1 MNPYFRFVIACLV
14 IVAFLLPP
22 GAEAARKGKELLE
35 YIPADTPYV
44 FAMTRP
50 LPRNLQE
57 RFEPVVDTTL
67 SAYRQIIDHHL
78 AAELARLRQTEDGA
92 ARAARLQA
100 LGVELMALL
109 SVEELRHAGLGKGSL
124 FALYGDGLLPVL
136 RLALTDAA
144 AFNDAIGRVEAAASE
159 QFEIGTLKGQSYRY
173 RDFDSMRFIIGTFGK
188 DAVITLVPVGHDDSR
203 LAETLG
209 LEKPRNSLAR
219 NNRLRS
225 IVKEYGFTDHA
236 IGLVDVQRLVHSVL
250 SDPGSR
256 NAEFLRVIGRDSVEI
271 SPTCRSE
278 FEHLAGIAPRI
289 VTGYTRVGKD
299 GFDMSM
305 TVELREDIAAG
316 LVTLPA
322 LVPGLGGDLG
332 GLVTFG
338 FSLDPLALRRFYEAR
353 LDAMEADPFECE
365 WLADLQGGVPR
376 GREMLAQPVP
386 PMVYSF
392 RGFIANVTDIRG
404 ADLANDKPPEE
415 VEGGVLFAV
424 ENAAALVTMAAML
437 SPEVA
442 ALNLLPDGKA
452 RLLNLPQLAELA
464 QEAFAALSDSA
475 LAVAVGAG
483 ADRKAEAMLTAT
495 ASPSRPF
502 TSFSMDAKRYYQ
514 LMGDSLM
521 QSQSG
526 EEPLPAAVR
535 SAVRDIMVSSA
546 ELYDRMAID
555 VHFTGRGIEIS
566 TRVAL
571 TD

>member
-1 MNPYFRFVIACLV
+1 MKSYFRLALACLA
-14 IVAFLLPP
+14 IASLLLPP
-22 GAEAARKGKELLE
+22 SAEAARKGKQLLE

-50 LPRNLQE
+50 LPRDLQD
-57 RFEPVVDTTL
+57 RLEPAIDRTL

-78 AAELARLRQTEDGA
+78 AAEVARLNQTEDGA
-92 ARAARLQA
+92 AQAARLQA
-100 LGVELMALL
+100 LGDELTALL
-109 SVEELRHAGLGKGSL
+109 SLEELRNAGLGKGSL
-124 FALYGDGLLPVL
+124 FALYGDGLLPVM
-136 RLALTDAA
+136 RLALTDAE
-144 AFNDAIGRVEAAASE
+144 AFDDAISRAESAASGP
-159 QFEIGTLKGQSYRY
+159 FEVGTVKGRPYRY
-173 RDFDSMRFIIGTFGK
+173 RDIDSMRLIIATLGR
-188 DAVITLVPVGHDDSR
+188 DAVIALVPVGYTDAR

-209 LEKPRNSLAR
+209 LEKPLNSLAR

-225 IVKEYGFTDHA
+225 IVKEYGYTDHF
-236 IGLVDVQRLVHSVL
+236 IGLVDVRALANSVM
-250 SDPGSR
+250 SDPGGR
-256 NAEFLRVIGRDSVEI
+256 NAEFLRLIGRDSVEI
-271 SPTCRSE
+271 SPTCQSE

-289 VTGYTRVGKD
+289 VTGYTSVGKD
-299 GFDMSM
+299 GLDMSM

-316 LVTLPA
+316 FVTLPA
-322 LVPGLGGDLG
+322 LVPGLGVDLG
-332 GLVTFG
+332 GLFSFG

-365 WLADLQGGVPR
+365 WLADLQGGVPK

-392 RGFIANVTDIRG
+392 RGFLANVTDIRG

-424 ENAAALVTMAAML
+424 ENAEALVTMAAML

-452 RLLNLPQLAELA
+452 RQLNLPQLAQLA

-483 ADRKAEAMLTAT
+483 ADSTAEAMLTAA

-502 TSFSMDAKRYYQ
+502 ASFSMDATRYYQ
-514 LMGDSLM
+514 LMGDSIM
-521 QSQSG
+521 RAQPE
-526 EEPLPAAVR
+526 EEPLPEEVR

-546 ELYDRMAID
+546 ELYDRMAIN

-566 TRVAL
+566 THVTL